1 MQSLN
6 QGKVDDQMLDIFFK
20 GMNYEKDIAVA
31 EKKGEI
37 MGANKKIFTIKRKE
51 GAVMPKVTSNS
62 AIKSKQEQQYTNESA
77 RKLDAFLGKSKPR
90 TPRR

>member
-1 MQSLN
+1 
-6 QGKVDDQMLDIFFK
+6 MLDIFFK

-37 MGANKKIFTIKRKE
+37 IGANKKIFTIKRKE
-51 GAVMPKVTSNS
+51 QAVMPKVASNN
-62 AIKSKQEQQYTNESA
+62 ALKAKSGQQYANDSA
-77 RKLDAFLGKSKPR
+77 KKLDAFLGKSKPR